1 MNILFVS
8 HEDKLFGASKS
19 LINLIDEFRDKH
31 NCIVVTRSVNG
42 DFSKELI
49 KRGVRII
56 PARYY
61 TWEIQKKSK
70 GLDFRWISHCIFWR
84 LFGRILDKLATRK
97 IKNQLDC
104 KIDIIHTNSGV
115 VDLGL
120 FLKKELGCPLVWH
133 LREFGFEDFGY
144 KPYFKENRFYAEI
157 DKADGIIA
165 ISDAI
170 QRKFEQH
177 LSHDKIKRIYNGV
190 DTTNLISNKK
200 YHLEN
205 NEKLVLLISGSKI
218 SVAKG
223 QKLAIDAVKLLN
235 NKGISNIELR
245 IAGYGDLSEIGIY
258 EIPENIVFLG
268 HVNNMVEQ
276 RSDVDIELVCSRCE
290 AFGRVTVE
298 AMLGGI
304 PVIGANT
311 GGTPELIKDSYNGF
325 VFQYG
330 DPEDLADKILFF
342 YNHREKIKIMGRN
355 AQEYAI
361 ENFLIGRCAKE
372 VEEFYDELLQRS

>member
-31 NCIVVTRSVNG
+31 NCIVVTRSENG
-42 DFSKELI
+42 DFSKELK
-49 KRGVRII
+49 KRGVKII

-61 TWEIQKKSK
+61 TWEIYKKPY
-70 GLDFRWISHCIFWR
+70 GLDLRWISHCIFWH
-84 LFGRILDKLATRK
+84 LFGRILDKLAANK
-97 IKNQLDC
+97 IKKELDC
-104 KIDIIHTNSGV
+104 KIDIVHTNSGV

-120 FLKKELGCPLVWH
+120 FLKKELDCPLVWH

-144 KPYFKENRFYAEI
+144 KPYLKERKFFEEI

-177 LSHDKIKRIYNGV
+177 LSHAKIKRIYNGV
-190 DTTNLISNKK
+190 DTTNIINDKK

-223 QKLAIDAVKLLN
+223 QKIAIDAVKLLK
-235 NKGISNIELR
+235 NKGVSNIELR
-245 IAGYGDLSEIGIY
+245 IAGYGDLSEIGIDDY
-258 EIPENIVFLG
+258 PENIVFLG

-276 RSDVDIELVCSRCE
+276 RSDVDVELVCSRCE

-311 GGTPELIKDSYNGF
+311 GGTPELIKDAYNGF

-330 DPEDLADKILFF
+330 DTQSLADKILYF
-342 YNHREKIKIMGRN
+342 YNNRKNIQIMGEN
-355 AQEYAI
+355 AKEYAI
-361 ENFLIGRCAKE
+361 NSFLIGRCAKE
-372 VEEFYDELLQRS
+372 IEEFYDEVLQGS